1 MTNSTTNAE
10 LQPCPFCGCPAYK
23 LFTHNKNQ
31 HIPKYIPTVRCTN
44 VLCAVELV
52 DSDDKTAIEKWNSR
66 AVSVARSAV
75 SSTATSSKNETIGYS
90 HGYRI

>member
-1 MTNSTTNAE
+1 MTNSTTKAE

-23 LFTHNKNQ
+23 LFTYNKNQ
-31 HIPKYIPTVRCTN
+31 QIPKYIPTVRCTN

-52 DSDDKTAIEKWNSR
+52 DSNDKTAIEKWNSR

-75 SSTATSSKNETIGYS
+75 SSTSTKNETTCYS